1 MLKKEVGDLIL
12 VYFSK
17 ISPSDDIAQ
26 TKMMYCFFFCFCFVV
41 LPCFV
46 NTFRWN
52 FAKLLWNFPTMDTD
66 NNLWDSVKAAWNL
79 FSGFVH
85 CKCSISAAV
94 NNKKEQQLHAHYVP
108 SSIQPDC
115 ALYLFYLRKYIT
127 IDDALEGQS
136 KMNMIGTML
145 LASGWLVVCV
155 CVRQLYCKL
164 ENQSFPFIRLVYIRT
179 RQENDHT
186 YDFSSFCV
194 CVCVCVSACF
204 TWHHISCPSCLCI
217 CTLQLPPQPY
227 TINCDVSRDGRELP
241 YNKELEKVFNNY
253 KYNLT

>member
-1 MLKKEVGDLIL
+1 
-12 VYFSK
+12 
-17 ISPSDDIAQ
+17 
-26 TKMMYCFFFCFCFVV
+26 MMYCFFFCFCFVV

-155 CVRQLYCKL
+155 CVRELCCKL

-186 YDFSSFCV
+186 LWHMIFALFVYV
-194 CVCVCVSACF
+194 CVFVFQLALHDIIFHVHSAYVF
-204 TWHHISCPSCLCI
+204 VHSYSHT
-217 CTLQLPPQPY
+217 QPY